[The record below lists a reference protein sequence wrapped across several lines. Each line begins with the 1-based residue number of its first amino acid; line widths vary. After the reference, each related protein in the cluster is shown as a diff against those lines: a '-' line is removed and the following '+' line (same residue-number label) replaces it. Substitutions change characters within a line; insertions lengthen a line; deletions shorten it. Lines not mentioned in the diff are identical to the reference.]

1 MLRSTRHQRVCS
13 ECVKTI
19 SRSAPIPQR
28 LYATAAAAKAPAS
41 KAAPP
46 PSSPLDIPASERNGA
61 AAKEL
66 GGYQAYGKMGWND
79 EILVG
84 DERSQPGYVVQKL
97 LEDARVRTAE
107 GKDGSVSVID
117 ADASAEGEGLDR
129 VENRL
134 TEADIKKDV
143 RRLDRKL
150 AETLYLVVQKEK
162 GGWGFP
168 TSDLIG
174 RENLYQA
181 AERILVQSAG
191 VNMNTWIVGHAPI
204 GHHVIKPYINPETK
218 AIERVGDKIFFM
230 KGRIMAGQANLK
242 GNLFGFNDFKWLTKK
257 ELEEVVSPKY
267 FSSIRNMLA
276 DR

>member
-1 MLRSTRHQRVCS
+1 MVL
-13 ECVKTI
+13 
-19 SRSAPIPQR
+19 SRPPLITAPQTPFESAFFFYQKR
-28 LYATAAAAKAPAS
+28 LNERLALPFSRYFYFKKDTPADHDW
-41 KAAPP
+41 K
-46 PSSPLDIPASERNGA
+46 LKASERNGA

-174 RENLYQA
+174 RENLYQ
-181 AERILVQSAG
+181 V
-191 VNMNTWIVGHAPI
+191 
-204 GHHVIKPYINPETK
+204 
-218 AIERVGDKIFFM
+218 
-230 KGRIMAGQANLK
+230 
-242 GNLFGFNDFKWLTKK
+242 
-257 ELEEVVSPKY
+257 
-267 FSSIRNMLA
+267 
-276 DR
+276 